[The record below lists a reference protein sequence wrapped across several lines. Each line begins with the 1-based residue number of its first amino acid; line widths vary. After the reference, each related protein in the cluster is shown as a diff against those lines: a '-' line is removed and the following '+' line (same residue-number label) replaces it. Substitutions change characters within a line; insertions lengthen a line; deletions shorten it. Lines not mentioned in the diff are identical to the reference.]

1 MKYIKGNQI
10 GKIDDFPK
18 GKIRLTDG
26 DDFTE
31 TPWVGKIP
39 NSQEV
44 VLLNHALAFTPH
56 ESWGAILPDRGRL
69 NFLEMLE
76 SQELT
81 LHPEAWE
88 AYIEYEIIDMD
99 GKYIKHTAKA
109 KSLLLRLGIKSYS
122 VRHLKMI
129 EDFLKEG
136 DKDLRGLLTGLG
148 DWDEND
154 LLVAEAWFKE
164 M

>member
-1 MKYIKGNQI
+1 MAKEITPEEKLLAGLAAFCKENGYEIVIPDDKDEEE
-10 GKIDDFPK
+10 IDF
-18 GKIRLTDG
+18 
-26 DDFTE
+26 
-31 TPWVGKIP
+31 V
-39 NSQEV
+39 N
-44 VLLNHALAFTPH
+44 
-56 ESWGAILPDRGRL
+56 L
-69 NFLEMLE
+69 NFKKRSMYVGSLDID
-76 SQELT
+76 SNLT
-81 LHPEAWE
+81 
-88 AYIEYEIIDMD
+88 IEYEVIDMD

>member
-1 MKYIKGNQI
+1 MAKEITPEEKLLAGLAAFCKENGYEIVIPDDKDEEE
-10 GKIDDFPK
+10 IDF
-18 GKIRLTDG
+18 
-26 DDFTE
+26 
-31 TPWVGKIP
+31 V
-39 NSQEV
+39 N
-44 VLLNHALAFTPH
+44 
-56 ESWGAILPDRGRL
+56 L
-69 NFLEMLE
+69 NFKKRSMYVGSLDID
-76 SQELT
+76 SNLT
-81 LHPEAWE
+81 
-88 AYIEYEIIDMD
+88 IEYEVIDMD

-154 LLVAEAWFKE
+154 LLVAEVWFKE